1 MRLIYA
7 ASEHCAD
14 LWYESGFSAPDAF
27 LWVETPCE
35 KAIVVSALEY
45 GRATKQARSDVKVLN
60 NDEARELWG
69 IAKETPMTIVNIIA
83 GISKKYS
90 DWSWQVP
97 YSLPY
102 GLAAALT
109 TAGVKLSVLSPFSP
123 GRIVKTAEEVEKI
136 RHGVELA
143 EAGLYR
149 GFDVLREATVNC
161 DGILEW
167 NGEILTAEILRGEV
181 DMAIAKRGGTASQT
195 ITAPGV
201 QGADPH
207 QTGHGPIHAN
217 EPIVMD
223 IFPRCDA
230 TGYFG
235 DLTRTVVKGH
245 ASDVVK
251 RAFEAVYRVQRE
263 AIDMIKPGVIGGDVH
278 NHVANALT
286 AAGYPT
292 DSACKPP
299 HGFFHGL
306 GHGLGL
312 EIHESPSLSPR
323 YDKPLAPGHV
333 VTVEPGV
340 YYPEWGGIRIE
351 DVVVVT
357 EDGCEDLTTAPVF
370 LELNA

>member
-7 ASEHCAD
+7 ASERCAD

-27 LWVETPCE
+27 LWVETPAE
-35 KAIVVSALEY
+35 KAVVVSALEY
-45 GRATKQARSDVKVLN
+45 GRASKQARKDVKVLSFE
-60 NDEARELWG
+60 EARELWG
-69 IAKETPMTIVNIIA
+69 IAKETPLSTSNIII
-83 GISKKYS
+83 GISKKYD

-97 YSLPY
+97 HDFPY
-102 GLAAALT
+102 GLAAPLLA
-109 TAGVKLSVLSPFSP
+109 AGVKLSVLSPFSP
-123 GRIVKTAEEVEKI
+123 NRIVKTAEEVEKL

-149 GFDVLREATVNC
+149 GFDVLREATVNS

-167 NGEILTAEILRGEV
+167 NGDVLTAEILRGEV
-181 DMAIAKRGGTASQT
+181 DMAIAKLGGTASQT

-223 IFPRCDA
+223 IFPRCDT

-235 DLTRTVVKGH
+235 DLTRTVVKGK
-245 ASDVVK
+245 APDIVK
-251 RAFEAVYRVQRE
+251 KAFETVYRVQRE
-263 AIDMIKPGVIGGDVH
+263 AIEMIKPGVPGSAVH

-286 AAGYPT
+286 AAGFPT
-292 DSACKPP
+292 DTSCKPP

-323 YDKPLAPGHV
+323 NEKPLEPGHV

-357 EDGCEDLTTAPVF
+357 ENGCEDLTTAPVF
-370 LELNA
+370 LEL